1 MSLIIDQRTVT
12 LDIANEFTCGKT
24 PLNEVIENFYN
35 TKIAKEIKNKR
46 SETKFILSALCR
58 KLFEID
64 NIIDQLT
71 DKNISPR
78 NIMVRN
84 CIRIALIELIDLDRP
99 AYAVINSWVE
109 IAKNKKRLMHFS
121 KLINAVLRKFL
132 KDNTKSNLIVEK
144 KVPGWLW
151 NSWSNTY
158 GKIEASKII
167 KASLTEPPLDISYV
181 DQENNFLQ
189 LQKTLPG
196 SFRLK
201 NPGKI
206 NEIEGFKEGRWWVQD
221 VGATIPVNILGDINN
236 KEVLDLCS
244 APGGKT
250 MQLLAK
256 GANVTSIEISKKRI
270 GTMQENF
277 QRTQLKPKI
286 ICADILKWTSDK
298 KYDFILLD
306 APCSATGTIRKNPDL
321 IHIKEQ
327 HDLKQNIQLQKL
339 LLQRAIS
346 FLSSAGVLV
355 YCVCSLEIEE
365 GEDQIEAFLA
375 ENSAISLMP
384 IDDKEFPEYKH
395 FINPRGYLR
404 TLPHLQV
411 DGGIDGF
418 FISKLYKKF

>member
-12 LDIANEFTCGKT
+12 LEIANEFTCGKT

-35 TKIAKEIKNKR
+35 TKVAKEIKNKR

-84 CIRIALIELIDLDRP
+84 CIRIALIELIDLERP

-121 KLINAVLRKFL
+121 KLINAILRKFL
-132 KDNTKSNLIVEK
+132 KNNTKSNLIVSK
-144 KVPGWLW
+144 KIPGWLW

-167 KASLTEPPLDISYV
+167 EASLTEPPLDISYV

-189 LQKTLPG
+189 LQNTLPG

-250 MQLLAK
+250 MQMLAK
-256 GANVTSIEISKKRI
+256 GAHVTCIEISKKRI
-270 GTMQENF
+270 DTMQENF
-277 QRTQLKPKI
+277 HRTQLKPEI

-327 HDLKQNIQLQKL
+327 HDLKKNIQLQKL
-339 LLQRAIS
+339 LLQRAIN
-346 FLSSAGVLV
+346 FLSSTGVLV

-375 ENSAISLMP
+375 ENEAISLMP
-384 IDDKEFPEYKH
+384 IDEKEFPEYKY
-395 FINPRGYLR
+395 FIKPRGYLR

>member
-1 MSLIIDQRTVT
+1 MSLIIDQRTVI

-35 TKIAKEIKNKR
+35 TKVAKEIKNKR

-121 KLINAVLRKFL
+121 KLINALLRKFL
-132 KDNTKSNLIVEK
+132 KNKTKSNLIVEK

-167 KASLTEPPLDISYV
+167 EASLTEPPLDISYV

-189 LQKTLPG
+189 LQNTLPG

-339 LLQRAIS
+339 LLRRAIS
-346 FLSSAGVLV
+346 FLSSTGVLV

>member
-12 LDIANEFTCGKT
+12 LEIANEFACGKT

-35 TKIAKEIKNKR
+35 TKVAKEIKNKR

-109 IAKNKKRLMHFS
+109 IAKNKRRLMHFS
-121 KLINAVLRKFL
+121 KLINAILRKFL
-132 KDNTKSNLIVEK
+132 KNNTKSNLIVSK
-144 KVPGWLW
+144 KIPGWLW

-158 GKIEASKII
+158 GKIEANKII
-167 KASLTEPPLDISYV
+167 EASLTEPPLDISYV

-189 LQKTLPG
+189 LQNTLPG

-221 VGATIPVNILGDINN
+221 VGATIPVNVLGDINN

-327 HDLKQNIQLQKL
+327 DDLKKNIQLQKL
-339 LLQRAIS
+339 LLQRAVN
-346 FLSSAGVLV
+346 FLSSTGVLV

-365 GEDQIEAFLA
+365 GEDQIESFLA
-375 ENSAISLMP
+375 ENEAISLMP
-384 IDDKEFPEYKH
+384 ID
-395 FINPRGYLR
+395 
-404 TLPHLQV
+404 
-411 DGGIDGF
+411 
-418 FISKLYKKF
+418 

>member
-12 LDIANEFTCGKT
+12 LEITNEFTCGKT

-35 TKIAKEIKNKR
+35 TKVANEIKNKR
-46 SETKFILSALCR
+46 SETKYILSALCR

-71 DKNISPR
+71 NKNISPR

-121 KLINAVLRKFL
+121 KLINAILRKFL
-132 KDNTKSNLIVEK
+132 KKNTKSNLIVSK
-144 KVPGWLW
+144 KIPGWLW

-158 GKIEASKII
+158 GKIEANKII
-167 KASLTEPPLDISYV
+167 EASLTEPPLDISYV

-189 LQKTLPG
+189 LQNTLPG

-206 NEIEGFKEGRWWVQD
+206 NEIEGFKEGKWWIQD

-250 MQLLAK
+250 MQMLAK
-256 GANVTSIEISKKRI
+256 GANVTCIEISKKRI
-270 GTMQENF
+270 DTMQENF
-277 QRTQLKPKI
+277 HRTQLKPEI
-286 ICADILKWTSDK
+286 ICADILKWTSNK

-327 HDLKQNIQLQKL
+327 HDLKKNIQLQKL
-339 LLQRAIS
+339 LLQRAIN
-346 FLSSAGVLV
+346 FLSSTGVLV

-375 ENSAISLMP
+375 ENEAISLMP
-384 IDDKEFPEYKH
+384 IDEKEFPEYKH
-395 FINPRGYLR
+395 FIEPRGYLR